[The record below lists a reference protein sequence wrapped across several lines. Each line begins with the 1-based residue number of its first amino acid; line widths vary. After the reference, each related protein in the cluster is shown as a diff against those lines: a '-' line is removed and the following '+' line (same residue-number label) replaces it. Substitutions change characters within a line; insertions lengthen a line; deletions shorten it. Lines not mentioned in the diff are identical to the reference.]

1 MATIG
6 NPPHSTHPWSTLLA
20 LATLS
25 TTCSWRENSE
35 SYSECMYSPDP
46 LSAFCVRC
54 CSVPA
59 CFLFH
64 CSTKFCNTK
73 WYGNS
78 YKIMQLEVETS
89 SVHHFKDVQSWSDVA
104 PHKQHFWSDS
114 PLFRY
119 SGMDQHLLQHTTTA
133 EHFHPVL
140 LMTKASFSPNPSSE
154 SRVFRL
160 LQQDPAAFDFTQL
173 FSYKYYFKEFI

>member
-20 LATLS
+20 SATLS
-25 TTCSWRENSE
+25 TTCSWRESSD
-35 SYSECMYSPDP
+35 SYSECMFSPDP

-59 CFLFH
+59 RFLFH

-89 SVHHFKDVQSWSDVA
+89 GVHHFKDVQSWSDVA
-104 PHKQHFWSDS
+104 PHKQHFWLDFL
-114 PLFRY
+114 LFRY
-119 SGMDQHLLQHTTTA
+119 SGMDQYLLQHTTTFSSCSA
-133 EHFHPVL
+133 YDQ
-140 LMTKASFSPNPSSE
+140 SFFFSKSQLWE
-154 SRVFRL
+154 SRVSLITTRPSSIWLYPTIF
-160 LQQDPAAFDFTQL
+160 LQIL
-173 FSYKYYFKEFI
+173 F